1 MINPELRCL
10 STVNLDLTDTL
21 FVFRILIGREE
32 VFFMK
37 QKYEKPT
44 IRDLGDVLPTAK
56 GDCDA
61 GNIANGSGYDCK
73 TFGSVASGVNCI
85 NTGLTAVGGDC
96 NPGTVA
102 SVNCN
107 NGGNTN

>member
-1 MINPELRCL
+1 
-10 STVNLDLTDTL
+10 
-21 FVFRILIGREE
+21 
-32 VFFMK
+32 MK

-61 GNIANGSGYDCK
+61 GNIASGSGSGYDCR
-73 TFGSVASGVNCI
+73 TFGSVASGAQCI
-85 NTGLTAVGGDC
+85 TGSTAGGGDC

-102 SVNCN
+102 SGNCN
-107 NGGNTN
+107 PGGTP

>member
-56 GDCDA
+56 GDCKA
-61 GNIANGSGYDCK
+61 GNIASGSGDHCQP
-73 TFGSVASGVNCI
+73 FGSVASGFNCI
-85 NTGLTAVGGDC
+85 NTGSAAEIDC
-96 NPGTVA
+96 NAGTVA
-102 SVNCN
+102 SGNCN
-107 NGGNTN
+107 NGETPNH

>member
-1 MINPELRCL
+1 
-10 STVNLDLTDTL
+10 
-21 FVFRILIGREE
+21 
-32 VFFMK
+32 MK

-61 GNIANGSGYDCK
+61 GNIASGSGYDCRP
-73 TFGSVASGVNCI
+73 FGSVAGGAQCI
-85 NTGLTAVGGDC
+85 TGSTAGGGDC

-102 SVNCN
+102 SGNCN
-107 NGGNTN
+107 PGGTP

>member
-1 MINPELRCL
+1 
-10 STVNLDLTDTL
+10 
-21 FVFRILIGREE
+21 VFIILIGREE

-61 GNIANGSGYDCK
+61 GNIASGSGDHCK
-73 TFGSVASGVNCI
+73 PFGSVASGFNCI
-85 NTGLTAVGGDC
+85 NTGSTAVGGDC
-96 NPGTVA
+96 NAGTVA
-102 SVNCN
+102 SPNCN
-107 NGGNTN
+107 TGGNTN

>member
-1 MINPELRCL
+1 
-10 STVNLDLTDTL
+10 
-21 FVFRILIGREE
+21 
-32 VFFMK
+32 MK

-56 GDCDA
+56 GDCKA
-61 GNIANGSGYDCK
+61 GNIASGPGDHCSP
-73 TFGSVASGVNCI
+73 TGSVASGVNCI
-85 NTGLTAVGGDC
+85 NTGSTAVGGDC

>member
-1 MINPELRCL
+1 
-10 STVNLDLTDTL
+10 
-21 FVFRILIGREE
+21 
-32 VFFMK
+32 MK

-61 GNIANGSGYDCK
+61 GNIASGSGDDCRS
-73 TFGSVASGVNCI
+73 FGSVAGGAQCI
-85 NTGLTAVGGDC
+85 TGSMAGGDC

-102 SVNCN
+102 SPNCN
-107 NGGNTN
+107 SGGNTN

>member
-1 MINPELRCL
+1 
-10 STVNLDLTDTL
+10 
-21 FVFRILIGREE
+21 
-32 VFFMK
+32 MK

-56 GDCDA
+56 GDCKA
-61 GNIANGSGYDCK
+61 GNIASGASGSGDHCQP
-73 TFGSVASGVNCI
+73 FGSVASGVNCI

-102 SVNCN
+102 SKNCN
-107 NGGNTN
+107 SGVTPNH

>member
-21 FVFRILIGREE
+21 FVIKIIIGREE

-73 TFGSVASGVNCI
+73 TFGSVASGFQCI
-85 NTGLTAVGGDC
+85 NGLTAVGGDC

-107 NGGNTN
+107 SGGTPNH